1 MVRSG
6 LNFLALLAAA
16 TLVGGCEIQAQS
28 FGSDGSFDR
37 TLRVDG
43 PVDLD
48 VLSRSGRI
56 RVTVGASDS
65 VHIVGQIRAYGSLT
79 WRRMYS
85 PAEQVKM
92 LETTPP
98 IDQSGNRITV
108 GYISDDALASNVT
121 ISYDVTVPAS
131 TRLRTESRSGD
142 QAIDAIQGPVTASSR
157 SGSIRIKSVP
167 GDLDVDTRSGHVELL
182 DQKSNVRVVS
192 RSGRVTLAGQPRTWT
207 VATRSGDVE
216 VALPQDGGAEIDV
229 DSRSGSVDSDRPLEM
244 RSSSESRNRMRG
256 VVGRGGGRLE
266 VTTRSGS
273 VRVR

>member
-229 DSRSGSVDSDRPLEM
+229 DSRSGSVDSDRPLDM
-244 RSSSESRNRMRG
+244 RSSESRNRMRG